1 MATLARE
8 IGRPQDMIP
17 LVKQF
22 LKLSPH
28 LDYNER
34 ILFSQSYHESVLSLR
49 QSLMNVQTFID
60 LADTDQKK
68 TVVEDFFGKLK
79 NELHA
84 VCMEVITTTDDVLL
98 PASENEIDRI
108 FYNKM
113 KGDYWRYDAEF
124 QSDKLREE
132 AVENAGLCYEA
143 AVALAS
149 EHLSPVHAMR
159 VGLILNYSVF
169 LVDIKGERD
178 RGRSIAEATLHEA
191 EMSPAA
197 AQEQDADIC
206 LKLLRDNCDLWKEE
220 EEKMSSE
227 KGE

>member
-28 LDYNER
+28 LDFNER

-49 QSLMNVQTFID
+49 QSLMNVRPFLD
-60 LADTDQKK
+60 LADTEQKK
-68 TVVEDFFGKLK
+68 KVVEDFFGKLK
-79 NELHA
+79 DELHA
-84 VCMEVITTTDDVLL
+84 LCMEVIATTDEVLL
-98 PASENEIDRI
+98 PAAENAIDLI

-124 QSDKLREE
+124 QSDKIREE
-132 AVENAGLCYEA
+132 AVEKAGSCYEA

-159 VGLILNYSVF
+159 LGLILNYSVF

-178 RGRSIAEATLHEA
+178 RGRSIAQATLQEA

-197 AQEQDADIC
+197 AQEQDPDIC
-206 LKLLRDNCDLWKEE
+206 LKLLRDNCNLWKEE
-220 EEKMSSE
+220 EEKRTSE
-227 KGE
+227 NEK